1 MTPKGTA
8 RPRTPIMS
16 STHATALPAV
26 LVAERSPDRGKGI
39 NREMSCHISQLL
51 LMVCM
56 LVSYVSC
63 CETHVPDPAPVLMTQ
78 YMPVAMELK
87 GVASRLL
94 PVLAILRYA
103 PLGYS
108 ELTV

>member
-8 RPRTPIMS
+8 RPSTPISS

-26 LVAERSPDRGKGI
+26 VVAARSPDGVKCI
-39 NREMSCHISQLL
+39 NRETSCHMLHHLI
-51 LMVCM
+51 MVCI
-56 LVSYVSC
+56 LLNHGNC
-63 CETHVPDPAPVLMTQ
+63 CETYVPDPAPVLMTQ

-94 PVLAILRYA
+94 PVLVILRYA
-103 PLGYS
+103 PFGYS
-108 ELTV
+108 ELTM